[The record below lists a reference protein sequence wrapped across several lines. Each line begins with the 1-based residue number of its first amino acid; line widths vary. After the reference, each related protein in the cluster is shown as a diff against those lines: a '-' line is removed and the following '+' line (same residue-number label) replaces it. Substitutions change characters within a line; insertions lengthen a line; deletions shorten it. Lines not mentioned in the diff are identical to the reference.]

1 MNILFILAIMWL
13 QKPGRQALLQKGV
26 SIMKTYPVI
35 TISRQ
40 FGAGGTEI
48 GRRVAKLLEI
58 PFYDNEIIEL
68 ASKESRFDPK
78 LFRQV
83 EETTA
88 TNSFLYAINRLGA
101 GSAYSMPISDQLYS
115 VQSSIIRTIADQ
127 TPAVIVGRC
136 ADDVLSSY
144 TKTVDIFIQAGID
157 ARVAR
162 TMERL
167 TLTENRARAY
177 VKQIDKSR
185 AAYHNFYSD
194 RTWGRRENYHLIINS
209 DGLSFDAAAEL
220 IQTYVLDILGE
231 ELEEAKKAL

>member
-1 MNILFILAIMWL
+1 
-13 QKPGRQALLQKGV
+13 
-26 SIMKTYPVI
+26 MKTYPII

-48 GRRVAKLLEI
+48 GRRLARHMGI

-68 ASKESRFDPK
+68 ASRESHFDPK
-78 LFRQV
+78 LFRKV

-101 GSAYSMPISDQLYS
+101 GGAYSMPISDQLYA
-115 VQSSIIRTIADQ
+115 VQSGIIRTIADQ

-136 ADDVLSSY
+136 ADDVLLGY
-144 TKTVDIFIQAGID
+144 TNTVNIFIQASVES
-157 ARVAR
+157 RVRR

-185 AAYHNFYSD
+185 VAYHNFYSD
-194 RTWGRRENYHLIINS
+194 HPWGRRENYHLILNS
-209 DGLSFDAAAEL
+209 DGLDFDTAAGIIE
-220 IQTYVLDILGE
+220 TYAMSVFGSEMADAIKE
-231 ELEEAKKAL
+231 INR

>member
-1 MNILFILAIMWL
+1 
-13 QKPGRQALLQKGV
+13 
-26 SIMKTYPVI
+26 MKTYPVI
-35 TISRQ
+35 TISRE

-48 GRRVAKLLEI
+48 GRRVAALLEI
-58 PFYDNEIIEL
+58 PFYDNEIIDL
-68 ASKESRFDPK
+68 ASKESHFDPK
-78 LFRQV
+78 LFRKV

-115 VQSSIIRTIADQ
+115 VQSSIIRTIADE

-136 ADDVLSSY
+136 ADDVLANY
-144 TKTVDIFIQAGID
+144 TTTVNVFIQAGIE

-167 TLTENRARAY
+167 TLMESRARAY
-177 VKQIDKSR
+177 VRQIDKSR

-194 RTWGRRENYHLIINS
+194 RTWGRRENYDLIINS
-209 DGLSFDAAAEL
+209 DNLDFNVAAVM
-220 IQTYVLDILGE
+220 IRNYVLCVIGDALH
-231 ELEEAKKAL
+231 EAKQTS

>member
-1 MNILFILAIMWL
+1 
-13 QKPGRQALLQKGV
+13 
-26 SIMKTYPVI
+26 MKTYPVI

-48 GRRVAKLLEI
+48 GRRVASLLEI

-68 ASKESRFDPK
+68 ASKESHFDPK
-78 LFRQV
+78 LFRKV

-115 VQSSIIRTIADQ
+115 VQSGIIRTIADQ

-136 ADDVLSSY
+136 ADDVLAGY
-144 TKTVDIFIQAGID
+144 TTTVNVFVQAGMD
-157 ARVAR
+157 ARVKR

-167 TLTENRARAY
+167 TLSENRARAY

-194 RTWGRRENYHLIINS
+194 RTWGRRENYDLIINS
-209 DGLSFDAAAEL
+209 DNLDFNAAAVM
-220 IQTYVLDILGE
+220 IRTYVMGVIGE
-231 ELEEAKKAL
+231 ELQAAKEQCATL

>member
-1 MNILFILAIMWL
+1 
-13 QKPGRQALLQKGV
+13 
-26 SIMKTYPVI
+26 MKTYPVI

-40 FGAGGTEI
+40 FGSGGQEI
-48 GRRVAKLLEI
+48 GRRLAKLLDI

-68 ASKESRFDPK
+68 AAKESNFDPK
-78 LFRQV
+78 LFRRV

-115 VQSSIIRTIADQ
+115 VQSSIIRTVADQ

-136 ADDVLSSY
+136 ADDVLAGY
-144 TKTVDIFIQAGID
+144 TRTVNIFIQAGLES
-157 ARVAR
+157 RVKR

-167 TLTENRARAY
+167 TLTESRARAY
-177 VKQIDKSR
+177 VKQIDKCR

-194 RTWGRRENYHLIINS
+194 RRWGVRENYHLTLDS
-209 DGLSFDAAAEL
+209 DNLSFDTAASIL
-220 IQTYVLDILGE
+220 QLYVLAVMGE
-231 ELEEAKKAL
+231 ELEAAKGEM

>member
-1 MNILFILAIMWL
+1 M
-13 QKPGRQALLQKGV
+13 
-26 SIMKTYPVI
+26 STCPVI

-48 GRRVAKLLEI
+48 GRRLAKLLDI

-68 ASKESRFDPK
+68 ASKESHFDPK
-78 LFRQV
+78 LFRRV

-136 ADDVLSSY
+136 ADDVLSGY
-144 TKTVDIFIQAGID
+144 TKTVNVFIQAGLES
-157 ARVAR
+157 RVAR

-167 TLTENRARAY
+167 TLTESRAKSY
-177 VKQIDKSR
+177 VKQIDKCR

-194 RTWGRRENYHLIINS
+194 HAWGRRENYHLIINS
-209 DGLSFDAAAEL
+209 DGLDFDAAAQL
-220 IQTYVLDILGE
+220 IQTYVMSVMGE
-231 ELEEAKKAL
+231 ELIQAKKEL

>member
-1 MNILFILAIMWL
+1 
-13 QKPGRQALLQKGV
+13 
-26 SIMKTYPVI
+26 MKTYPVI

-48 GRRVAKLLEI
+48 GRRLAKLLEV

-68 ASKESRFDPK
+68 ASKESHFDPK
-78 LFRQV
+78 LFRRV

-136 ADDVLSSY
+136 ADDVLSHY
-144 TKTVDIFIQAGID
+144 TKTVNIFIQAGLE

-167 TLTENRARAY
+167 TLTESRAKSY
-177 VKQIDKSR
+177 VKQIDKCR

-194 RTWGRRENYHLIINS
+194 RAWGRRENYDLILNS
-209 DGLSFDAAAEL
+209 DGLDFDVGAQL
-220 IQTYVLDILGE
+220 IQTYVMAIMGK
-231 ELEEAKKAL
+231 ELEEAKKEM

>member
-1 MNILFILAIMWL
+1 MS
-13 QKPGRQALLQKGV
+13 P
-26 SIMKTYPVI
+26 YPII

-40 FGAGGTEI
+40 FGAGGTSI
-48 GRRVAKLLEI
+48 GRRVAELLEI

-68 ASKESRFDPK
+68 ASKESHFDPK
-78 LFRQV
+78 LFRKV

-136 ADDVLSSY
+136 ADDVLAGY
-144 TKTVDIFIQAGID
+144 TKTVDVFVQAGVD
-157 ARVAR
+157 ARVKR

-167 TLTENRARAY
+167 TLSESRAKAY

-194 RTWGRRENYHLIINS
+194 RLWGRRENYDLIIDS
-209 DGLSFDAAAEL
+209 DGLDFESAARIVEIYARAVIGKEL
-220 IQTYVLDILGE
+220 D
-231 ELEEAKKAL
+231 EAKKEA

>member
-1 MNILFILAIMWL
+1 MS
-13 QKPGRQALLQKGV
+13 P
-26 SIMKTYPVI
+26 YPII

-40 FGAGGTEI
+40 FGAGGTSI
-48 GRRVAKLLEI
+48 GRRVAELLEI

-68 ASKESRFDPK
+68 ASKESHFDPK
-78 LFRQV
+78 LFRKV

-115 VQSSIIRTIADQ
+115 VQSSIIRTVADQ

-136 ADDVLSSY
+136 ADDVLAGY
-144 TKTVDIFIQAGID
+144 TKTVDVFVQAGVE
-157 ARVAR
+157 ARVKR

-167 TLTENRARAY
+167 TLSESRAKAY

-194 RTWGRRENYHLIINS
+194 RLWGRRENYDLIINS
-209 DGLSFDAAAEL
+209 DGLDFESAARMVEIYARAV
-220 IQTYVLDILGE
+220 IGK
-231 ELEEAKKAL
+231 ELEEAKKEG

>member
-1 MNILFILAIMWL
+1 M
-13 QKPGRQALLQKGV
+13 KGV
-26 SIMKTYPVI
+26 TVMSTYPII

-48 GRRVAKLLEI
+48 GRRVAALLDI

-68 ASKESRFDPK
+68 ASRESHFDPK
-78 LFRQV
+78 LFRKV

-101 GSAYSMPISDQLYS
+101 GSAYSMPISDQLYA

-136 ADDVLSSY
+136 ADDVLDGY
-144 TKTVDIFIQAGID
+144 TKTVNIFIQAGMD
-157 ARVAR
+157 ARVRR

-167 TLTENRARAY
+167 TLTENRAKAY
-177 VKQIDKSR
+177 VRQIDKSR

-194 RTWGRRENYHLIINS
+194 RTWGKMENYDLILNS
-209 DGLSFDAAAEL
+209 DGLDFNVAAVM
-220 IQTYVLDILGE
+220 IRTYVMGVIGK
-231 ELEEAKKAL
+231 ELQEAKDAQ

>member
-1 MNILFILAIMWL
+1 MS
-13 QKPGRQALLQKGV
+13 P
-26 SIMKTYPVI
+26 YPII

-40 FGAGGTEI
+40 FGAGGTSI
-48 GRRVAKLLEI
+48 GRRVADTLGI

-68 ASKESRFDPK
+68 ASKESHFDPK
-78 LFRQV
+78 LFRKV

-136 ADDVLSSY
+136 ADDVLSGY
-144 TKTVDIFIQAGID
+144 TKTVDVFVQAGVD
-157 ARVAR
+157 ARVQR

-167 TLTENRARAY
+167 TLTESRARSY

-194 RTWGRRENYHLIINS
+194 RLWGRRENYDLILDS
-209 DGLSFDAAAEL
+209 DGVDWDSLAQIVVIYAKARFGDEL
-220 IQTYVLDILGE
+220 TPTIE
-231 ELEEAKKAL
+231 SEK

>member
-1 MNILFILAIMWL
+1 
-13 QKPGRQALLQKGV
+13 
-26 SIMKTYPVI
+26 MKKYPII

-48 GRRVAKLLEI
+48 GRRVAKLLDI

-68 ASKESRFDPK
+68 ASQESHFDPK
-78 LFRQV
+78 LFRRV

-115 VQSSIIRTIADQ
+115 IQSSIIRTIADQ

-136 ADDVLSSY
+136 ADDVLDGY
-144 TKTVDIFIQAGID
+144 TDTVHIFVQAGAESRI
-157 ARVAR
+157 AR

-167 TLTENRARAY
+167 TLTESRAKAY

-194 RTWGRRENYHLIINS
+194 RTWGRRENYDLIINS
-209 DGLSFDAAAEL
+209 DGLSFDAAAEM
-220 IQTYVLDILGE
+220 IKTYVLAVMGDK
-231 ELEEAKKAL
+231 LEDAKKDL

>member
-1 MNILFILAIMWL
+1 
-13 QKPGRQALLQKGV
+13 
-26 SIMKTYPVI
+26 MKTYPVI
-35 TISRQ
+35 TISRE

-48 GRRVAKLLEI
+48 GRRVAALLEI
-58 PFYDNEIIEL
+58 PFYDNEIIDL
-68 ASKESRFDPK
+68 ASKESHFDPK
-78 LFRQV
+78 LFRKV

-115 VQSSIIRTIADQ
+115 VQSSIIRTIADE

-136 ADDVLSSY
+136 ADDVLANY
-144 TKTVDIFIQAGID
+144 TTTVNVFIQAGIE

-167 TLTENRARAY
+167 TLTESRARAY
-177 VKQIDKSR
+177 VRQIDKSR

-194 RTWGRRENYHLIINS
+194 RTWGRRENYDLIINS
-209 DGLSFDAAAEL
+209 DNLDFNVAAVM
-220 IQTYVLDILGE
+220 IRNYVLCVIGDALH
-231 ELEEAKKAL
+231 EAKQTS

>member
-1 MNILFILAIMWL
+1 MTA
-13 QKPGRQALLQKGV
+13 
-26 SIMKTYPVI
+26 MKTYPVI

-40 FGAGGTEI
+40 FGSGGQEI
-48 GRRVAKLLEI
+48 GRRLAKLLDI

-68 ASKESRFDPK
+68 AAKESNFDPK
-78 LFRQV
+78 LFRRV

-115 VQSSIIRTIADQ
+115 VQSSIIRTVADQ

-136 ADDVLSSY
+136 ADDVLAGY
-144 TKTVDIFIQAGID
+144 THTVNVFIQAGLESRIK
-157 ARVAR
+157 R

-167 TLTENRARAY
+167 TLTESRARAY
-177 VKQIDKSR
+177 VKQIDKCR

-194 RTWGRRENYHLIINS
+194 RRWGLRENYHLILDS
-209 DGLSFDAAAEL
+209 DGLSFDAAAQL
-220 IQTYVLDILGE
+220 IETYVMAVMGE
-231 ELEEAKKAL
+231 ELEEAKHEM

>member
-1 MNILFILAIMWL
+1 MILLYKLAIMYL
-13 QKPGRQALLQKGV
+13 QNPPLKGV
-26 SIMKTYPVI
+26 TVMKTYPVI
-35 TISRQ
+35 TISRE

-48 GRRVAKLLEI
+48 GRRVAALLEI
-58 PFYDNEIIEL
+58 PFYDNEIIDL
-68 ASKESRFDPK
+68 ASKESHFDPK
-78 LFRQV
+78 LFRKV

-115 VQSSIIRTIADQ
+115 VQSSIIRTIADE

-136 ADDVLSSY
+136 ADDVLANY
-144 TKTVDIFIQAGID
+144 TTTVNVFIQAGIE

-167 TLTENRARAY
+167 TLTESRARAY
-177 VKQIDKSR
+177 VRQIDKSR

-194 RTWGRRENYHLIINS
+194 RTWGRRENYDLIINS
-209 DGLSFDAAAEL
+209 DNLDFNVAAVM
-220 IQTYVLDILGE
+220 IRNYVLCVIGDALH
-231 ELEEAKKAL
+231 EAKQTS

>member
-1 MNILFILAIMWL
+1 
-13 QKPGRQALLQKGV
+13 
-26 SIMKTYPVI
+26 MKTYPVI

-48 GRRVAKLLEI
+48 GRRVASLLEI

-68 ASKESRFDPK
+68 ASKESHFDPK
-78 LFRQV
+78 LFRKV

-115 VQSSIIRTIADQ
+115 VQSGIIRTIADQ

-136 ADDVLSSY
+136 ADDVLAGY
-144 TKTVDIFIQAGID
+144 TTPVNVFVQAGMD
-157 ARVAR
+157 ARVKR

-167 TLTENRARAY
+167 TLSENRARAY

-194 RTWGRRENYHLIINS
+194 RTWGRRENYDLIINS
-209 DGLSFDAAAEL
+209 DHLDFNVAAVM
-220 IQTYVLDILGE
+220 IRTYVMGVIGE
-231 ELEEAKKAL
+231 ELHAAKEQCAAL

>member
-1 MNILFILAIMWL
+1 
-13 QKPGRQALLQKGV
+13 
-26 SIMKTYPVI
+26 MKTFPVI

-40 FGAGGTEI
+40 FASGGAEI
-48 GRRVAKLLEI
+48 GRLLAAQLEI

-68 ASKESRFDPK
+68 ASQESHFDPR
-78 LFRQV
+78 LFRRV

-101 GSAYSMPISDQLYS
+101 GSAYSMPISDQLYA
-115 VQSSIIRTIADQ
+115 VQSSIIRTVADQ

-136 ADDVLSSY
+136 ADDVLTGY
-144 TKTVDIFIQAGID
+144 TKTVNVFVQAGME
-157 ARVAR
+157 ARIAR

-167 TLTENRARAY
+167 TLNESRARAY

-194 RTWGRRENYHLIINS
+194 RTWGRRENYHLVI
-209 DGLSFDAAAEL
+209 DTDDLPFDAAAS
-220 IQTYVLDILGE
+220 IIKAYVMAVMGPE
-231 ELEEAKKAL
+231 MEQARAEME

>member
-1 MNILFILAIMWL
+1 
-13 QKPGRQALLQKGV
+13 
-26 SIMKTYPVI
+26 MKTYPVI

-48 GRRVAKLLEI
+48 GRRVASLLEI

-68 ASKESRFDPK
+68 ASKESHFDPK
-78 LFRQV
+78 LFRKV

-115 VQSSIIRTIADQ
+115 VQSGIIRTIADQ

-136 ADDVLSSY
+136 ADDVLAGY
-144 TKTVDIFIQAGID
+144 TTTVNVFVQAGMD
-157 ARVAR
+157 ARVKR

-167 TLTENRARAY
+167 TLSENRARAY

-194 RTWGRRENYHLIINS
+194 RTWGRRENYDLIINS
-209 DGLSFDAAAEL
+209 DHLDFNVAAVM
-220 IQTYVLDILGE
+220 IRTYVMGVIGE
-231 ELEEAKKAL
+231 ELHAAKEQCAAL